1 MGLDVSPLSLDIP
14 RAKYIPIDADGIKV
28 LSMASVLPRGKAL
41 IWEGARRQNVVK
53 EFIHAADW
61 TDTEILLADLPPGV
75 GDETLSMVQYFAP
88 DAAVVVTTPHSFALE
103 DYLRCVDM
111 LDFWRVPVAKT
122 VVNMAYFD
130 LVCPHKRCRKKV
142 HRIQVFKDTN
152 EKREDNAYEVP
163 FDPLISSSNK
173 VDLMPLAKELIS
185 RMVVA

>member
-1 MGLDVSPLSLDIP
+1 
-14 RAKYIPIDADGIKV
+14 
-28 LSMASVLPRGKAL
+28 MASVLPRGKAL
-41 IWEGARRQNVVK
+41 IWEGARRQGIVK

-61 TDTEILLADLPPGV
+61 TDTELLLADLPPGV

-103 DYLRCVDM
+103 DYLRILDM
-111 LDFWRVPVAKT
+111 LTFWHVPVAKT

-130 LVCPHKRCRKKV
+130 LRCPHKRCKQRV
-142 HRIQVFKDTN
+142 HRIQVFKDI
-152 EKREDNAYEVP
+152 EQKREDNIYEVP

-173 VDLMPLAKELIS
+173 VDLAPLAKELLS